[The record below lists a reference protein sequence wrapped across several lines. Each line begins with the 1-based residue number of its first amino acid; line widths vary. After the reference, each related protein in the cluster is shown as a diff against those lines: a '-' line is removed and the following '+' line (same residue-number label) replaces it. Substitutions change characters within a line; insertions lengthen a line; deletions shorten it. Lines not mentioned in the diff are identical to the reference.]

1 MANTEQKYNLKLSV
15 VAGLQN
21 DYHVFNLR
29 KGDTSDDAYNNIKV
43 MIFTDGQKYVEN
55 EATQIMH
62 AGESSFKEFDGVQPV
77 LADAGGSVEWDIDN
91 YGPELKSKLKQY
103 LSLPT
108 TIGQDLYDSP
118 GAYTYY
124 KNQFKV
130 VFKDTATTYNIEESY
145 ITYKEDVNSLKDKQY
160 IDKSLDELSGNSV
173 NNYVY
178 LNSSIIHFSKYY
190 GVYSVSSIPV
200 PQLLPLI
207 HDLDS
212 LGNYGLG
219 LDSQGWPYISTLWG
233 HKHWAGKTG
242 GRESV
247 YFRNNLYNY
256 DANINGYAVKNS
268 DGDENQF
275 ASLWFQ
281 YDHEDDHDISMFK
294 SNYWGAD
301 SITSQNEEDWVKLF
315 PKGFALFGIEHED
328 DVSIT
333 LLSKNGRGVS
343 EGGQYYKPEYTKIF
357 NCPTIIYDFE
367 HKYIADNDRNT
378 AMVAVSYYADSDGN
392 PHIFNT
398 WFPVKMTDKIVTQ
411 EIQYKSGMGD
421 DKPKYVGSFVASI
434 LANIYTYE
442 EDIPGVV
449 GYMSDMVYLAPNTT
463 SYIKDMIFKARVT
476 INQESTY
483 ALTHNTNK
491 LLLINKV
498 NYDDYINAV
507 LDKSQS
513 EQSKIDFK
521 NVNAVIKGCVKNIP
535 LQFNVNYK
543 EPNTDAVNQK
553 DAQVILKK
561 IDGSSQSILRTSI
574 LAKDKLYQVT
584 QDDQGESHI
593 EFLNPSFIIHFI
605 GQITSDGSNIT
616 AQYLDIP
623 PIKSD
628 LVHKVFKVESGLMIP
643 ASSRAMSAYGKY
655 YSIGT
660 HYTGHQDNAVKDLV
674 KDEVLIPYARIL

>member
-1 MANTEQKYNLKLSV
+1 
-15 VAGLQN
+15 
-21 DYHVFNLR
+21 
-29 KGDTSDDAYNNIKV
+29 
-43 MIFTDGQKYVEN
+43 
-55 EATQIMH
+55 MH

-411 EIQYKSGMGD
+411 EI
-421 DKPKYVGSFVASI
+421 
-434 LANIYTYE
+434 
-442 EDIPGVV
+442 
-449 GYMSDMVYLAPNTT
+449 
-463 SYIKDMIFKARVT
+463 
-476 INQESTY
+476 
-483 ALTHNTNK
+483 
-491 LLLINKV
+491 
-498 NYDDYINAV
+498 
-507 LDKSQS
+507 
-513 EQSKIDFK
+513 
-521 NVNAVIKGCVKNIP
+521 
-535 LQFNVNYK
+535 
-543 EPNTDAVNQK
+543 
-553 DAQVILKK
+553 
-561 IDGSSQSILRTSI
+561 
-574 LAKDKLYQVT
+574 
-584 QDDQGESHI
+584 
-593 EFLNPSFIIHFI
+593 
-605 GQITSDGSNIT
+605 
-616 AQYLDIP
+616 
-623 PIKSD
+623 
-628 LVHKVFKVESGLMIP
+628 
-643 ASSRAMSAYGKY
+643 
-655 YSIGT
+655 
-660 HYTGHQDNAVKDLV
+660 
-674 KDEVLIPYARIL
+674 